1 MTSLEPEIKVRPMT
15 LEDLD
20 TIFLIDQKIRELG
33 KAITYANL
41 TTEHIFAIERKTS
54 FQEKPISYAGLITGG
69 VGKLLEHGFVAE
81 VEGRVCGFIL
91 GRVAYVGEPATQVG
105 SIIILGVHPDY
116 WRRDIGTQLVD
127 AICEKYC
134 SKGIKT
140 VHTRIDQRD
149 KQLLGFF
156 ERMGFTVGHLID
168 YSKSIESIES

>member
-1 MTSLEPEIKVRPMT
+1 MTSHEVEIKVRPMT

-41 TTEHIFAIERKTS
+41 TTEHIFTIERDVS
-54 FQEKPISYAGLITGG
+54 FRERPTGYIDLITGG
-69 VGKLLEHGFVAE
+69 VGKLLELGFVAE

-91 GRVAYVGEPATQVG
+91 GRVTYVGEPATQVG

-116 WRRDIGTQLVD
+116 WRRGIATQLVD
-127 AICEKYC
+127 AICEKYR
-134 SKGIKT
+134 SEGIKT
-140 VHTRIDQRD
+140 VHIGIDQRD

-168 YSKSIESIES
+168 YSKAI

>member
-1 MTSLEPEIKVRPMT
+1 MTSHEVEIKVRPMT

-41 TTEHIFAIERKTS
+41 TTEHIFTIEREASLRERTVG
-54 FQEKPISYAGLITGG
+54 YGNLITGG
-69 VGKLLEHGFVAE
+69 VGGLLELGFVAE

-91 GRVAYVGEPATQVG
+91 GRVTYVGEPATQVG

-116 WRRDIGTQLVD
+116 WRRVIATQLVD
-127 AICEKYC
+127 AICEKYR
-134 SKGIKT
+134 SEGIKT
-140 VHTRIDQRD
+140 VHIGIDQRD

-168 YSKSIESIES
+168 YSKAI

>member
-1 MTSLEPEIKVRPMT
+1 MS

-41 TTEHIFAIERKTS
+41 TTEHIFNTERRVSLRERPTS
-54 FQEKPISYAGLITGG
+54 YVGLITGG
-69 VGKLLEHGFVAE
+69 VDRLLELGFVAE
-81 VEGRVCGFIL
+81 VESHVCGFIL
-91 GRVAYVGEPATQVG
+91 GRVTYMGEPATQAG

-116 WRRDIGTQLVD
+116 WRTGIATQLVN
-127 AICEKYC
+127 AICEKYR

-140 VHTRIDQRD
+140 VRIGIDQRD

-156 ERMGFTVGHLID
+156 KRMGFTVGYLID
-168 YSKSIESIES
+168 YSKAI